1 MNRPVKQQARA
12 GSGPSDDDAR
22 SRGFTRV
29 TRIATSRAVVARAGL
44 VILFIAS
51 AGAAIDARAEA
62 LIDSGVRAEMLKH
75 RDGSVAHIE
84 TEYND
89 LFILKHGALL
99 ALSTR
104 YKGEEYV
111 ELAIDLLDPDVLPAT
126 YTQILTVGLVYP
138 QEIKRVLMIG
148 MSAGSVSTY
157 IARFMPDVQI
167 DFVELDPGVIAAS
180 KKYFGLQESERVR
193 VIQGDGRVFLTR
205 QKDLYDLIILD
216 AYREL
221 GVPFH
226 LLTKEFYDLVRQHL
240 APGGAVASN
249 ITGGTKLYTST
260 LVTFRAAFPSVDVY
274 PDFEVA
280 NEAQA
285 IIVAMPTP
293 APSKDALMERA
304 ATLQSQFKFRYP
316 LPVILGKRVENHPAK
331 GGELLTDDFA
341 PVNLYETIRIAPRR
355 RR

>member
-1 MNRPVKQQARA
+1 M
-12 GSGPSDDDAR
+12 
-22 SRGFTRV
+22 
-29 TRIATSRAVVARAGL
+29 TRIATSRAVVARARL
-44 VILFIAS
+44 VILFIAMS

-62 LIDSGVRAEMLKH
+62 LIDSGVRTEMLKH

-89 LFILKHGALL
+89 LFILKRGALL

-111 ELAIDLLDPDVLPAT
+111 DSAIDLLDPDVLPAT
-126 YTQILTVGLVYP
+126 YTQLLTVGLVYP
-138 QEIKRVLMIG
+138 QEIKRMLMIG
-148 MSAGSVSTY
+148 MGAGSVSTY

-167 DFVELDPGVIAAS
+167 DSVELDPGVIAAS

-260 LVTFRAAFPSVDVY
+260 LVTFRAAFPTVDVY
-274 PDFEVA
+274 PDFELA

-304 ATLQSQFKFRYP
+304 AALQSQFKFRYP

-341 PVNLYETIRIAPRR
+341 PVNLYETIRIAPASAAVARVIQLR
-355 RR
+355 AS

>member
-1 MNRPVKQQARA
+1 M
-12 GSGPSDDDAR
+12 
-22 SRGFTRV
+22 

-111 ELAIDLLDPDVLPAT
+111 DSAIDLLDPDVLPAT

-167 DFVELDPGVIAAS
+167 DSVELDPGVIAAS

>member
-1 MNRPVKQQARA
+1 
-12 GSGPSDDDAR
+12 
-22 SRGFTRV
+22 V
-29 TRIATSRAVVARAGL
+29 TRIGTSRAIIARAGL
-44 VILFIAS
+44 VVLFAATS
-51 AGAAIDARAEA
+51 AATLVSTTRAHSEA
-62 LIDSGVRAEMLKH
+62 LIDTSVRAEMLKH

-89 LFILKHGALL
+89 LFILKHGTLL
-99 ALSTR
+99 AMSTR
-104 YKGEEYV
+104 YKGEEHV
-111 ELAIDLLDPDVLPAT
+111 DSAIDLLDPDALPAT
-126 YTQILTVGLVYP
+126 YTQLLTVGLVYP
-138 QEIKRVLMIG
+138 PEMKRVLMIG
-148 MSAGSVSTY
+148 MGAGSVSTY

-167 DFVELDPGVIAAS
+167 DSVELDPGVIAAS

-193 VIQGDGRVFLTR
+193 IIQSDGRVFLTR

-240 APGGAVASN
+240 APGGVVASN

-260 LVTFRAAFPSVDVY
+260 VITFRAAFPTVDVY
-274 PDFEVA
+274 PDFEDA
-280 NEAQA
+280 SEAQA
-285 IIVAMPTP
+285 IIVAMPAP
-293 APSKDALMERA
+293 RPSKDALMEHA
-304 ATLQSQFKFRYP
+304 AALQSQFRFRYP
-316 LPVILGKRVENHPAK
+316 LLGIVGKRVENHPAK